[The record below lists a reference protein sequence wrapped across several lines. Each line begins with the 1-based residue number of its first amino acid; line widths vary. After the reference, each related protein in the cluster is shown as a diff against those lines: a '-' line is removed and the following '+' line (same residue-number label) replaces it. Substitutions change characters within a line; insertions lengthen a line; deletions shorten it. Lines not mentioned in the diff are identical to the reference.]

1 MRALCLLPLSFLI
14 LSTADNASAAPQ
26 VDPGTLLWYD
36 EPAREWTEA
45 LPVGNGRLG
54 AMVYGGTA
62 DERIGLNE
70 DTVWTGGPYE
80 PSNPLGA
87 AALPEIQRLVFA
99 GEYVQAHKLFGRT
112 MMGWPV
118 EQMKYQYLGRLLLAF
133 PGHEAAEDYRR
144 SLDLN
149 TAVAT
154 VSYRVG
160 ETTFRRE
167 VFASAVDRVIVV
179 RLTADRPGAL
189 DFTARMQGL
198 KNPAHSNYADD
209 WCRVDYLPE
218 GAVRMHGKVATYL
231 GVEGRLRWA
240 TRILVHPE
248 GGRVYPADERVVV
261 EGADAVTILVG
272 AATNFVDYR
281 TLSDADPMDAAA
293 ASVAAAAG
301 RPYEA
306 LMTDHV
312 GDHQALF
319 QRVDLDLGTTPAGA
333 LPTDERVRAFEVT
346 DDPELAALLFQYGRY
361 LLIASSRPGTQP
373 ANLQGIW
380 NDDPN
385 PKWDSKYTTNINT
398 EMNYWPAEVANLAE
412 LHEPLF
418 SMIEDLSQTG
428 ASTARKSYG
437 APGWVFHQNTDLW
450 RASAPMDG
458 PLWGSWQTGG
468 AWLCTHL
475 WEHWRFHPDGEFLA
489 RAYPLLKGCAEFF
502 LATLVEHPEHGWL
515 VTCPSNSPENFPE
528 RGVPVIWDEI
538 CDYDC
543 VPNIDAGPT
552 IDMQLLRYVFDA
564 CAEASEIL
572 GVDEE
577 FRGKVRAARAR
588 LAPNQIGRG
597 GRLQEWLEDWEDSE
611 PHHRHYSH
619 LWGAYPGYEIDPEG
633 TPELAAAVAKS
644 LELRTEAGTGW
655 GHAWQVGIWARL
667 RDAQKAHRLLRRL
680 VADNTKP
687 NLWSACFGVPQLD
700 GSYGITA
707 TIAEMLL
714 QSQTGELHLLPALP
728 AEWPT
733 GSVRGLRARGGFEVD
748 LSWKDG
754 ALEVVTLR
762 SALGGECRLRYGDR
776 RRTVAIEAG
785 GEMSLKGAW

>member
-1 MRALCLLPLSFLI
+1 
-14 LSTADNASAAPQ
+14 
-26 VDPGTLLWYD
+26 
-36 EPAREWTEA
+36 
-45 LPVGNGRLG
+45 
-54 AMVYGGTA
+54 
-62 DERIGLNE
+62 
-70 DTVWTGGPYE
+70 
-80 PSNPLGA
+80 
-87 AALPEIQRLVFA
+87 
-99 GEYVQAHKLFGRT
+99 
-112 MMGWPV
+112 
-118 EQMKYQYLGRLLLAF
+118 
-133 PGHEAAEDYRR
+133 
-144 SLDLN
+144 
-149 TAVAT
+149 
-154 VSYRVG
+154 
-160 ETTFRRE
+160 
-167 VFASAVDRVIVV
+167 
-179 RLTADRPGAL
+179 
-189 DFTARMQGL
+189 
-198 KNPAHSNYADD
+198 
-209 WCRVDYLPE
+209 
-218 GAVRMHGKVATYL
+218 
-231 GVEGRLRWA
+231 
-240 TRILVHPE
+240 
-248 GGRVYPADERVVV
+248 
-261 EGADAVTILVG
+261 
-272 AATNFVDYR
+272 
-281 TLSDADPMDAAA
+281 
-293 ASVAAAAG
+293 
-301 RPYEA
+301 
-306 LMTDHV
+306 
-312 GDHQALF
+312 
-319 QRVDLDLGTTPAGA
+319 
-333 LPTDERVRAFEVT
+333 
-346 DDPELAALLFQYGRY
+346 
-361 LLIASSRPGTQP
+361 
-373 ANLQGIW
+373 
-380 NDDPN
+380 
-385 PKWDSKYTTNINT
+385 
-398 EMNYWPAEVANLAE
+398 
-412 LHEPLF
+412 
-418 SMIEDLSQTG
+418 
-428 ASTARKSYG
+428 
-437 APGWVFHQNTDLW
+437 
-450 RASAPMDG
+450 
-458 PLWGSWQTGG
+458 
-468 AWLCTHL
+468 
-475 WEHWRFHPDGEFLA
+475 
-489 RAYPLLKGCAEFF
+489 
-502 LATLVEHPEHGWL
+502 
-515 VTCPSNSPENFPE
+515 
-528 RGVPVIWDEI
+528 VPVIWDEI